1 MITHK
6 TKWLLVGLVCL
17 ALWPPAAYGQSSEL
31 VDAYYRAGALFAEGH
46 YQEALPFAQEA
57 LRLSEREYGPD
68 HPATA
73 TMLTTLAKIYHA
85 QDKYAEAEPLF
96 ERALAIR
103 EVSGSYPGLART
115 LNNMAQLYFKQGR
128 YAEAEPLIK
137 RSLAIR
143 EKALGSENNYVAGGL
158 NNLAAAYEHQGKYAA
173 AEPLYR
179 RSLAMYEKILGP
191 EDSHLPTVL
200 DNYARLLRKTGRGTE
215 AAKMKARA
223 KAIRA
228 KHAER
233 NTVK

>member
-31 VDAYYRAGALFAEGH
+31 VDAYYRAGALYAEGH

-103 EVSGSYPGLART
+103 EVSGSYPGLARS
-115 LNNMAQLYFKQGR
+115 LNNMAQLCFEQGR

-143 EKALGSENNYVAGGL
+143 EKALGSELCCRGSQQPGGGL
-158 NNLAAAYEHQGKYAA
+158 RAPGQVCRCRAALPAVFGDV
-173 AEPLYR
+173 R
-179 RSLAMYEKILGP
+179 
-191 EDSHLPTVL
+191 EDPW
-200 DNYARLLRKTGRGTE
+200 AGR
-215 AAKMKARA
+215 
-223 KAIRA
+223 
-228 KHAER
+228 
-233 NTVK
+233 